1 MKDVHKDLETKRFEK
16 PSGVVSAKICSQSG
30 KFATDKC
37 KNTYYEYFVNGT
49 VPKACEGHIELKIC
63 KDTGKIA
70 TEYCTNTETKIYT
83 SKPEREQN
91 PNWSTSAGS
100 KYNVPTA
107 TCDKHTKP
115 VVEKI
120 KVPQVIGKTEEEAKG
135 LLSQFSI
142 QLVYEDNK
150 TEKDGI
156 VLRQSL
162 QEGTIVDA
170 GTSIT
175 IFINKKVLPEPEKP
189 EEPDKPNDKPENSN
203 TTNTAGQ

>member
-1 MKDVHKDLETKRFEK
+1 M
-16 PSGVVSAKICSQSG
+16 
-30 KFATDKC
+30 
-37 KNTYYEYFVNGT
+37 
-49 VPKACEGHIELKIC
+49 
-63 KDTGKIA
+63 
-70 TEYCTNTETKIYT
+70 
-83 SKPEREQN
+83 
-91 PNWSTSAGS
+91 
-100 KYNVPTA
+100 
-107 TCDKHTKP
+107 
-115 VVEKI
+115 VEKI

-170 GTSIT
+170 GSSIT
-175 IFINKKVLPEPEKP
+175 IFINKRVSPEPEPEKP
-189 EEPDKPNDKPENSN
+189 EEPDKPSEQPENSN